1 MVAEIGGT
9 PPAATGPAVE
19 GPAVE
24 GPTFEDAGFAVA
36 PSLSTIRTASARPSP
51 VAARSAFTAPTL
63 SPLRY
68 WLRTFATSAGS
79 RLTSVGSTRFRA
91 RTAPT
96 ITSAISAA
104 PSKITTQN
112 QVSTRSDEPRIATL
126 MRSSVLELFPMF
138 YDERQTLSA
147 ATYIAHVDRTLI
159 DDGTY

>member
-9 PPAATGPAVE
+9 PPAATGPA
-19 GPAVE
+19 
-24 GPTFEDAGFAVA
+24 FEDAAFEDAAFEDAAFEGVGFAVA

-68 WLRTFATSAGS
+68 WLRTFATKAGS

-112 QVSTRSDEPRIATL
+112 QVSTRPS
-126 MRSSVLELFPMF
+126 
-138 YDERQTLSA
+138 
-147 ATYIAHVDRTLI
+147 
-159 DDGTY
+159 